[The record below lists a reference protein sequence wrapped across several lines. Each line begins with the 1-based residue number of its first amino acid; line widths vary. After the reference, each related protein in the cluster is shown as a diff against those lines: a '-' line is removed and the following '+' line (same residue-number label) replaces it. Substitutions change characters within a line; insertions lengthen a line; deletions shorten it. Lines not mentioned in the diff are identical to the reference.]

1 VNSARI
7 SSHPTFRRLC
17 LERNCLG
24 LSLAVVMATAYFA
37 YILTVAF
44 RPDLL
49 GTPIEDKDG
58 AVLTWGLAVGV
69 ALLGLGFVLTL
80 IYVLVA
86 NTRLDGLS
94 RRLREDLR

>member
-1 VNSARI
+1 MNSARI

-17 LERNCLG
+17 FERNCLG
-24 LSLAVVMATAYFA
+24 ITLAAAMATAYFA
-37 YILTVAF
+37 YVLTIAF

-49 GTPIEDKDG
+49 GIPIRDG
-58 AVLTWGLAVGV
+58 SIVTWGVAVGV
-69 ALLGLGFVLTL
+69 ALLVLGFVLTV

>member
-1 VNSARI
+1 
-7 SSHPTFRRLC
+7 
-17 LERNCLG
+17 
-24 LSLAVVMATAYFA
+24 MATAYFA
-37 YILTVAF
+37 YVLTVAF

-49 GTPIEDKDG
+49 GTPIRDG
-58 AVLTWGLAVGV
+58 SIVTWGIAVGV
-69 ALLGLGFVLTL
+69 ALLGLGFALTV